1 MIKERRYSRG
11 FTLIEVLMAL
21 VIAVVGISALLGGM
35 MRCLAVVSTARDQE
49 MARSLLRR
57 VDIEYPIDGKTVA
70 ETSDSGDFDDFPSY
84 SWSRNIL
91 MVDEEERPGL
101 FLVTTRVEWSRRSRT
116 AGVEITTYRYA
127 PESENVKKKI

>member
-1 MIKERRYSRG
+1 
-11 FTLIEVLMAL
+11 MAL
-21 VIAVVGISALLGGM
+21 IIAVVGISALLGAM

-57 VDIEYPIDGKTVA
+57 VEIEFPIDGKTIA
-70 ETSDSGDFDDFPSY
+70 ETSDSGNFDDVPGY

-101 FLVTTRVEWSRRSRT
+101 FLVTTRVEWSRRSRM
-116 AGVEITTYRYA
+116 AGVEVTTYRYE
-127 PESENVKKKI
+127 PEAESVTEQI